1 MFAAINTES
10 LINQALE
17 VVGPDAHI
25 KITSARNN
33 PQATIVAIRTGDTVS
48 LADGTV
54 GNPPIY
60 LRNANDGKTALI
72 VHSGLFR
79 LVCSNGLVIGSG
91 YAQRVIHTAGPKLSG
106 FLDQFSDA
114 VAEGIDMAY
123 ESERISHELIAK
135 PVTTDQAIQIV
146 GNLDLTT
153 GTKQTAIQAIALG
166 NWYRPQDDITN
177 LWGFYNMVNELNRTR
192 SRSQLAAG
200 IREFRLLDDV
210 QALYEA
216 SAPAAA

>member
-17 VVGPDAHI
+17 VVGPTAQV

-54 GNPPIY
+54 GNPTIY

-123 ESERISHELIAK
+123 ESERISHELTAK
-135 PVTTDQAIQIV
+135 PVTQDQAIQIV
-146 GNLDLTT
+146 GNLDLP
-153 GTKQTAIQAIALG
+153 KSVKDVAIYTLVTER
-166 NWYRPQDDITN
+166 NRPEDDVST

-216 SAPAAA
+216 SAPVAA